1 MQKMDTPPCFLPP
14 EVEYRLSE
22 DTIMP
27 AELVVDRDML
37 ESFLP
42 VLGAEV
48 TDDEYIRDIESNEI
62 LTTNDGEKLTIDEIG
77 YLKHG
82 SIVPVE
88 DDFSAIVSEL
98 SDCAIR

>member
-1 MQKMDTPPCFLPP
+1 M
-14 EVEYRLSE
+14 S
-22 DTIMP
+22 
-27 AELVVDRDML
+27 AELAIDRDML

-48 TDDEYIRDIESNEI
+48 TSDEYIRDRETGEI
-62 LTTNDGEKLTIDEIG
+62 LTTSDGEELTIDEIG

-88 DDFSAIVSEL
+88 DDFSSIVSEL
-98 SDCAIR
+98 SERDIRSDE

>member
-1 MQKMDTPPCFLPP
+1 MST
-14 EVEYRLSE
+14 
-22 DTIMP
+22 
-27 AELVVDRDML
+27 ELAADRDML

-48 TDDEYIRDIESNEI
+48 TNDEYIRDIESGEI
-62 LTTNDGEKLTIDEIG
+62 LTTSDGEELTIDEIG

-82 SIVPVE
+82 SVVPVE

-98 SDCAIR
+98 SDRDIRSEE

>member
-1 MQKMDTPPCFLPP
+1 M
-14 EVEYRLSE
+14 S
-22 DTIMP
+22 
-27 AELVVDRDML
+27 AELAIDRDML

-48 TDDEYIRDIESNEI
+48 TSDEYIRDRETGEI
-62 LTTNDGEKLTIDEIG
+62 LTTSDGEELTIDEIG

-88 DDFSAIVSEL
+88 DDFSSIVSEL
-98 SDCAIR
+98 SERDIRNDE

>member
-1 MQKMDTPPCFLPP
+1 M
-14 EVEYRLSE
+14 S
-22 DTIMP
+22 
-27 AELVVDRDML
+27 AELVADRDML

-48 TDDEYIRDIESNEI
+48 TSDGYIRDMESGEI

-82 SIVPVE
+82 SIVPVK
-88 DDFSAIVSEL
+88 DDFSAIVAEL
-98 SDCAIR
+98 SDRDIRDEE